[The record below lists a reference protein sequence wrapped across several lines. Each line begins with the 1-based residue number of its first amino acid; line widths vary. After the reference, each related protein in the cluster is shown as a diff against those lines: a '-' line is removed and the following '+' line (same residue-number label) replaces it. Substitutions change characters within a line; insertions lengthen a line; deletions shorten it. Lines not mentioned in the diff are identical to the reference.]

1 MLCLLKTLPDSVNKT
16 CGGGKVSLNIF
27 ICGVGGQGLV
37 LLTSVIG
44 DACVKKGRKVVT
56 GEMYGLSQRSGA
68 VSVHL
73 RIGED
78 VFSPLIPYGGA
89 DILLALEAIEALR
102 YLEYLKK
109 DGIVLMNSRVMH
121 PPVETARIVASKGT
135 KYITL
140 EDVVSNLRK
149 WTNKIA
155 VVDAL
160 ALARE
165 SGNINTE
172 NTVFLGC
179 LSALE
184 AFPVEENFIRESIS
198 DAVPKKTVEQN
209 LKAFELGKRSAHGML
224 CKLVPCRY
232 PL

>member
-1 MLCLLKTLPDSVNKT
+1 
-16 CGGGKVSLNIF
+16 VSLNIF

-44 DACVKKGRKVVT
+44 DACAKKGRRIVT

-109 DGIVLMNSRVMH
+109 DGVVLMNKRIMH
-121 PPVETARIVASKGT
+121 PPIETSELVMTKGT
-135 KYITL
+135 KYVSV
-140 EDVVSNLRK
+140 EDVVSQLKK
-149 WTNKIA
+149 WTQNIA
-155 VVDAL
+155 VINAL

-165 SGNINTE
+165 SGNTNTE

-184 AFPVEENFIRESIS
+184 AFPVEESYIRESIAE
-198 DAVPKKTVEQN
+198 AVPKKTIDQN
-209 LKAFELGKRSAHGML
+209 MKAFDLGKKSAYDML
-224 CKLVPCRY
+224 CKLVACRQ
-232 PL
+232 

>member
-1 MLCLLKTLPDSVNKT
+1 M
-16 CGGGKVSLNIF
+16 SLNIF

-44 DACVKKGRKVVT
+44 DACAKKGRKVIT

-121 PPVETARIVASKGT
+121 PPVETAKIITSKGT
-135 KYITL
+135 KYITV
-140 EDVVSNLRK
+140 EDVVSNLRN
-149 WTNKIA
+149 WTKNIA

-172 NTVFLGC
+172 NTVFLGA

-184 AFPVEENFIRESIS
+184 AFPVEENYIRESIV

-209 LKAFELGKRSAHGML
+209 LKAFELGKKSAHSML
-224 CKLVPCRY
+224 CKLVPCRH
-232 PL
+232 PA

>member
-1 MLCLLKTLPDSVNKT
+1 M
-16 CGGGKVSLNIF
+16 SLNIF

-37 LLTSVIG
+37 LLTTVIG
-44 DACVKKGRKVVT
+44 NACAKSGKKVIT

-78 VFSPLIPYGGA
+78 AFSPLISYGEA
-89 DILLALEAIEALR
+89 DILLSLEAIETLR

-109 DGIVLMNSRVMH
+109 DGIVLMNKRVMH
-121 PPVETARIVASKGT
+121 PPIETSKIIAEKGS

-140 EDVVSNLRK
+140 EDVISKLRG
-149 WTNKIA
+149 WTQNIA

-160 ALARE
+160 GLAKE
-165 SGNINTE
+165 SGNVRTE

-184 AFPVEENFIRESIS
+184 AFPVNEKAIRESIAE
-198 DAVPKKTVEQN
+198 AVPKKTVEQN
-209 LKAFELGKRSAHGML
+209 LKAFDLGKKSAHGSL
-224 CKLVPCRY
+224 CTLVPCRQL
-232 PL
+232 P

>member
-1 MLCLLKTLPDSVNKT
+1 M
-16 CGGGKVSLNIF
+16 SLSIF

-44 DACVKKGRKVVT
+44 DACAKKGRKVVT

-78 VFSPLIPYGGA
+78 VFSPLIPFGGA
-89 DILLALEAIEALR
+89 DVLLALEAIEALR

-140 EDVVSNLRK
+140 ENILSNLKK

-184 AFPVEENFIRESIS
+184 AFPVEENFIIESIS

-209 LKAFELGKRSAHGML
+209 LKAFELGKKSAHGML

>member
-1 MLCLLKTLPDSVNKT
+1 M
-16 CGGGKVSLNIF
+16 SLNIF

-44 DACVKKGRKVVT
+44 DACARKGRKIVT

-73 RIGED
+73 RIGDE

-109 DGIVLMNSRVMH
+109 DGIVLMNKRIMH
-121 PPVETARIVASKGT
+121 PPIETSRLVMTKGT
-135 KYITL
+135 KYVIV
-140 EDVVSNLRK
+140 EDVVSQLKK
-149 WTNKIA
+149 WTQNIA
-155 VVDAL
+155 VIDAL

-165 SGNINTE
+165 SGNTNTE

-184 AFPVEENFIRESIS
+184 AFPVEESYIRESIS
-198 DAVPKKTVEQN
+198 EAVPKKTIDQN
-209 LKAFELGKRSAHGML
+209 LKAFDLGKKSAYDML
-224 CKLVPCRY
+224 CKLVACRQ
-232 PL
+232 

>member
-1 MLCLLKTLPDSVNKT
+1 M
-16 CGGGKVSLNIF
+16 SLNIF

-37 LLTSVIG
+37 LLTTVIG
-44 DACVKKGRKVVT
+44 NACAKSGMKVIT

-78 VFSPLIPYGGA
+78 AFSPLIPYGEA
-89 DILLALEAIEALR
+89 DILLSLEAIETLR

-109 DGIVLMNSRVMH
+109 DGIVLMNKRVMH
-121 PPVETARIVASKGT
+121 PPIETSRLIVDKGS

-140 EDVVSNLRK
+140 EDVLSKLK
-149 WTNKIA
+149 GWTQNIA

-160 ALARE
+160 SLAKE
-165 SGNINTE
+165 SGNVRTE

-184 AFPVEENFIRESIS
+184 VFPIDEKAIRESIAE
-198 DAVPKKTVEQN
+198 AVPGKTVEQN
-209 LKAFELGKRSAHGML
+209 LKAFDLGKKSAHGSL
-224 CKLVPCRY
+224 CTLVPCRQL
-232 PL
+232 P

>member
-1 MLCLLKTLPDSVNKT
+1 
-16 CGGGKVSLNIF
+16 VSLNIF

-44 DACVKKGRKVVT
+44 DACAKKGRRIVT

-78 VFSPLIPYGGA
+78 VFSPLIPYSGA

-109 DGIVLMNSRVMH
+109 DGVVLMNKRIMH
-121 PPVETARIVASKGT
+121 PPIETSELVMTKGT
-135 KYITL
+135 KYVSV
-140 EDVVSNLRK
+140 EDVVSQLKK
-149 WTNKIA
+149 WTQNIA
-155 VVDAL
+155 VINAL

-165 SGNINTE
+165 SGNTNTE

-184 AFPVEENFIRESIS
+184 AFPVEESYIRESIAE
-198 DAVPKKTVEQN
+198 AVPKKTIDQN
-209 LKAFELGKRSAHGML
+209 MKAFDLGKKSAYDML
-224 CKLVPCRY
+224 CKLVACRQ
-232 PL
+232 

>member
-1 MLCLLKTLPDSVNKT
+1 
-16 CGGGKVSLNIF
+16 VSLNIF

-44 DACVKKGRKVVT
+44 DACVKKDRKVIT

-78 VFSPLIPYGGA
+78 VFSPLIPFGGA
-89 DILLALEAIEALR
+89 DVLLALEAIEALR

-140 EDVVSNLRK
+140 EDIVSNLKK

-184 AFPVEENFIRESIS
+184 AFPVEENFIIESIS

-209 LKAFELGKRSAHGML
+209 LKAFELGKKSAHGML

>member
-1 MLCLLKTLPDSVNKT
+1 M
-16 CGGGKVSLNIF
+16 SLNIF

-37 LLTSVIG
+37 LLTSVVG
-44 DACVKKGRKVVT
+44 DACAKKGTKVVT

-73 RIGED
+73 RIGND

-89 DILLALEAIEALR
+89 DILLALEAIESLR

-109 DGIVLMNSRVMH
+109 DGVILMNKRIMH
-121 PPVETARIVASKGT
+121 PPVETSKLIATKGT
-135 KYITL
+135 RYIT
-140 EDVVSNLRK
+140 EDNVLAQLRK
-149 WTNKIA
+149 WTKNIA
-155 VVDAL
+155 VIDAL

-179 LSALE
+179 LSAIE
-184 AFPVEENFIRESIS
+184 AFPVEEAYIKESIAE
-198 DAVPKKTVEQN
+198 AVPTKTVKQN
-209 LKAFELGKRSAHGML
+209 LKAYDLGKKRAHDRL
-224 CKLVPCRY
+224 CTLVPCRS
-232 PL
+232 

>member
-1 MLCLLKTLPDSVNKT
+1 
-16 CGGGKVSLNIF
+16 VSLNIF

-44 DACVKKGRKVVT
+44 DACARKGRKIVT

-73 RIGED
+73 RIGD
-78 VFSPLIPYGGA
+78 KVFSPLIPYGGA

-109 DGIVLMNSRVMH
+109 DGIVLMNKRIMH
-121 PPVETARIVASKGT
+121 PPIETSRLVMTKGT
-135 KYITL
+135 KYVIV
-140 EDVVSNLRK
+140 EDVVSQLKK
-149 WTNKIA
+149 WTQNIA
-155 VVDAL
+155 VIDAL
-160 ALARE
+160 PLARE

-184 AFPVEENFIRESIS
+184 AFPVEESYIRESIAE
-198 DAVPKKTVEQN
+198 AVPKKTIDQN
-209 LKAFELGKRSAHGML
+209 LKAFDLGKKSAHDKL
-224 CKLVPCRY
+224 CKLVACR
-232 PL
+232 